1 MSSDSLLII
10 GEIEKRLDSF
20 LQKMG
25 FSVHQT
31 CAQQQI
37 TELLGSNTF
46 DLILID
52 SRLDMDWAELCRFF
66 RTEEVTSRVPIIL
79 LAGDSAQMRVLKNQ
93 SFHAIEFVDPTSSA
107 GMLAGKIA
115 MQLRLRKFTG
125 AESKNASLAEM
136 NTALRD
142 LNKRLAAQ
150 MEEGR
155 QIQQSLLPAELPQD
169 ERFELSSV
177 YTPFDELGGDWY
189 GVYKEPSGKIS
200 VQIADVTGHGLSAA
214 LICSMTKLAKSA
226 AGREDPAEMFE
237 TMNRLLTPVMPSGR
251 FVTASSYLYDPA
263 SGALSFARAGHLP
276 ALVLKRGTGEVLQLK
291 AEGFA
296 FGFMDDGTY
305 QSDEVVLE
313 VNDLVMLF
321 TDGISEAQDRK
332 FELYGMERLAQSLIQ
347 SKPAESASAVLQR
360 VFDDFDAFRDGRIV
374 KDDITVVILKRVK

>member
-25 FSVHQT
+25 FDVHQT
-31 CAQQQI
+31 CAQQEI
-37 TELLGSNTF
+37 TGLIAANHF

-79 LAGDSAQMRVLKNQ
+79 LTGDSAQARVLKNQ
-93 SFHAIEFVDPTSSA
+93 SFHAMEFVDPASST
-107 GMLAGKIA
+107 GILAGKIA

-136 NTALRD
+136 NSALRD

-155 QIQQSLLPAELPQD
+155 QIQQSLLPEELPRD
-169 ERFELSSV
+169 ERFELAAV

-226 AGREDPAEMFE
+226 AGRENPAEMFE
-237 TMNRLLTPVMPSGR
+237 IMNRLLTPVMPSGR

-263 SGALSFARAGHLP
+263 TGALSFARAGHLP
-276 ALVLKRGTGEVLQLK
+276 ALVLKRATGEVKQLM

-296 FGFMDDGTY
+296 FGFMDDGSY
-305 QSDEVVLE
+305 QCDEIVLD
-313 VNDLVMLF
+313 VNDLVMVF
-321 TDGISEAQDRK
+321 TDGVSEAQDRK
-332 FELYGMERLAQSLIQ
+332 FEFYGLDRLAQSLLHSQ
-347 SKPAESASAVLQR
+347 PTESVSDVLQR
-360 VFDDFDAFRDGRIV
+360 VFDDFDNFRDGRIV
-374 KDDITVVILKRVK
+374 KDDITVVMLKRVK